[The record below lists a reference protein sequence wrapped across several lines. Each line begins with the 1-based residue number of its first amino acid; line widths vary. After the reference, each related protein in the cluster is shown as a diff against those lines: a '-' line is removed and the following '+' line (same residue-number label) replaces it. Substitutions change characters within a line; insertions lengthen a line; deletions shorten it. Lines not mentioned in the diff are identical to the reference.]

1 MGSPGVVRGVH
12 PKTSSR
18 LLVSTLN
25 KGDDYNDCYGRGLTT
40 KSAKSLLAEP

>member
-1 MGSPGVVRGVH
+1 MGSSGVVWGAH

-25 KGDDYNDCYGRGLTT
+25 RGDDYNDCDGRGLTT
-40 KSAKSLLAEP
+40 KFAKSVLAEP